1 MALIDPNATHI
12 VEHPTEPGIWF
23 KFRPL
28 LGSDSARIAETQ
40 RTSPYPVTIRM
51 IAAALV
57 EWSYDVPPTEDNV
70 ARLDT
75 ATYRFLIDNVDLDG
89 TRAPDEK
96 KDSVN
101 VSSAPTSR
109 RNGRVA
115 LATPSS

>member
-1 MALIDPNATHI
+1 MALIDPTSTHL
-12 VEHPTEPGIWF
+12 VEHPTEPDTWF

-28 LGSDSARIAETQ
+28 LGSDSARIAE
-40 RTSPYPVTIRM
+40 SASKNPHPITIRM

-96 KDSVN
+96 KDLSSV
-101 VSSAPTSR
+101 SLAPTSR